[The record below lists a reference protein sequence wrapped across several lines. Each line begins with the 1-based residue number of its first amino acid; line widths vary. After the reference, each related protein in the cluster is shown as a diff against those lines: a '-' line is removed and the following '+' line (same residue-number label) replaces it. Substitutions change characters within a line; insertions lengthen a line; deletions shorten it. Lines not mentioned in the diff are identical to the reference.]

1 MREIATQIF
10 QLLLD
15 ELGIDEKRQFTLIV
29 ITGLAG
35 IVVYSVRER
44 HRHGLLVTALFT
56 LLSLAALVFLFT
68 DSEAARHWSALTSA
82 LSIAGILFWEF
93 LRRREARTRR
103 QGDTPTGREEKE
115 TVNPSDAIA
124 S

>member
-1 MREIATQIF
+1 MREIVTKTF

-68 DSEAARHWSALTSA
+68 DSEAARHWSALTA
-82 LSIAGILFWEF
+82 TLSIAGILFWEF
-93 LRRREARTRR
+93 FRRRRLRSGDDGEREARE
-103 QGDTPTGREEKE
+103 GEREAV
-115 TVNPSDAIA
+115 TQ
-124 S
+124 